1 MRRLYLMYCYGRGQ
15 QYVGTS
21 ANEPADD
28 IWLKRTALATIG
40 LSVVLMVVVGIAGP
54 SPAVAQFPLAPP
66 LPPWFM
72 HIHPSPL
79 LVSVAL
85 WSAILLGGGG
95 LALGLVAVRRGWRPR
110 PGRLILGSVVAVIA
124 LMVTPPMASKD
135 MLLYVSSGRIAV
147 LGHSPYVMTPGQL
160 MASGDPVGTQALF
173 TYRNDPSRY
182 GPVATGT
189 EAAASE
195 LGGTSVARTLFW
207 LKVWNALAYL
217 AVVLALDRVVRSDAA
232 RRARAHL
239 LWSVN
244 PLMLFALLANGHND
258 VLAAAAGVTAL
269 FTLQTV
275 TPRRGLLAGLLLG
288 LAAAIKAP
296 YLLFGAGLAWAAR
309 RSPRTLATLA
319 LGTIATLTPGYLIYG
334 HNAITATAGVASG
347 PPVGN
352 VPWTAGMKLFSKVLH
367 WHISAGSIN
376 TLGSIASVVLAAIL
390 LWRMP
395 PGPRDMPAIRV
406 ALALTLGLLVAS
418 PHQLPWYSVMIFALL
433 AVFPVSRLD
442 WVVVAF
448 AGTSTLGGL
457 PFFYFFGVHPGWLAR
472 VLRISEWG
480 VVPVSLA
487 TVALG
492 LLWLCYIDDWR
503 SSDDLVG
510 PPGPVTGGRA
520 ARVAS

>member
-1 MRRLYLMYCYGRGQ
+1 MVIPPVDNGDPLYYAAY
-15 QYVGTS
+15 
-21 ANEPADD
+21 
-28 IWLKRTALATIG
+28 
-40 LSVVLMVVVGIAGP
+40 
-54 SPAVAQFPLAPP
+54 
-66 LPPWFM
+66 
-72 HIHPSPL
+72 
-79 LVSVAL
+79 
-85 WSAILLGGGG
+85 
-95 LALGLVAVRRGWRPR
+95 
-110 PGRLILGSVVAVIA
+110 
-124 LMVTPPMASKD
+124 
-135 MLLYVSSGRIAV
+135 GRIAT
-147 LGHSPYVMTPGQL
+147 LGHSPYAMAPVQL
-160 MASGDPVGTQALF
+160 MPLIDPIRAAVPFHQQ
-173 TYRNDPSRY
+173 DPPSRY

-334 HNAITATAGVASG
+334 HNAITATTSGLASG
-347 PPVGN
+347 EQPDLLWHEAARALGWQHAAATTNTVG
-352 VPWTAGMKLFSKVLH
+352 LL
-367 WHISAGSIN
+367 
-376 TLGSIASVVLAAIL
+376 ASVILAAIL

-418 PHQLPWYSVMIFALL
+418 PKQYASYDAMLFPLL

-442 WVVVAF
+442 WIAVVRTA
-448 AGTSTLGGL
+448 ALAAAST
-457 PFFYFFGVHPGWLAR
+457 PFLSRLDPAWLATMEKISIGGSPTL
-472 VLRISEWG
+472 VLG
-480 VVPVSLA
+480 VI
-487 TVALG
+487 VAV
-492 LLWLCYIDDWR
+492 LLWLCCTRAWKLV
-503 SSDDLVG
+503 STPGDLVIESVPAG
-510 PPGPVTGGRA
+510 PGGARGPTR
-520 ARVAS
+520 

>member
-1 MRRLYLMYCYGRGQ
+1 M
-15 QYVGTS
+15 
-21 ANEPADD
+21 
-28 IWLKRTALATIG
+28 
-40 LSVVLMVVVGIAGP
+40 
-54 SPAVAQFPLAPP
+54 
-66 LPPWFM
+66 
-72 HIHPSPL
+72 
-79 LVSVAL
+79 
-85 WSAILLGGGG
+85 
-95 LALGLVAVRRGWRPR
+95 
-110 PGRLILGSVVAVIA
+110 A
-124 LMVTPPMASKD
+124 LMVIPPVD
-135 MLLYVSSGRIAV
+135 NGDPLYYAAYGRIAV
-147 LGHSPYVMTPGQL
+147 LGRSPYVVVPVQRMPLT
-160 MASGDPVGTQALF
+160 DPIRAAVPFHQQ
-173 TYRNDPSRY
+173 DPPSRY

-217 AVVLALDRVVRSDAA
+217 VVVLALDRVVRSDAA

-269 FTLQTV
+269 FTLKTV
-275 TPRRGLLAGLLLG
+275 NSRRGLLAGLLLG

-319 LGTIATLTPGYLIYG
+319 LGTVATLIPGYLLYG
-334 HNAITATAGVASG
+334 HDAITATAGVANG

-352 VPWTAGMKLFSKVLH
+352 VPWTAGMKVFSKVLH

-376 TLGSIASVVLAAIL
+376 TLGWIATVVLAAVL
-390 LWRMP
+390 LWRLP
-395 PGPRDMPAIRV
+395 PGPHGLPAIRV

-418 PHQLPWYSVMIFALL
+418 PHQLPWYAAMIFVLL

-448 AGTSTLGGL
+448 ATTSTLGGL
-457 PFFYFFGVHPGWLAR
+457 PFFYFSGVHPRWLAR
-472 VLRISEWG
+472 VLRIGEWG

-487 TVALG
+487 AVAVG
-492 LLWLCYIDDWR
+492 LLWLCYVDDWR
-503 SSDDLVG
+503 SSADLEG
-510 PPGPVTGGRA
+510 ALSPAAGGI
-520 ARVAS
+520 VANVVS

>member
-1 MRRLYLMYCYGRGQ
+1 LGHYNADGRQ
-15 QYVGTS
+15 CEGT
-21 ANEPADD
+21 AIFEPADRM
-28 IWLKRTALATIG
+28 LLGTAALAAIS
-40 LSVVLMVVVGIAGP
+40 LSVILMVALGIAGP
-54 SPAVAQFPLAPP
+54 SSAVAAFPPAPP

-72 HIHPSPL
+72 HVHPSAM

-85 WSAILLGGGG
+85 WLAVVLGGGG

-110 PGRLILGSVVAVIA
+110 PGRLMLGSVVAVMA
-124 LMVTPPMASKD
+124 LMVIPPMASKD

-160 MASGDPVGTQALF
+160 MASGDPVGKQAVF

-269 FTLQTV
+269 FTLRTV
-275 TPRRGLLAGLLLG
+275 NSRRGLVAGLLLG
-288 LAAAIKAP
+288 LATATKAP

-319 LGTIATLTPGYLIYG
+319 LGTIATLIPGYLIYG
-334 HNAITATAGVASG
+334 HDAITATTSGLASG
-347 PPVGN
+347 EQPDLLWHEAARLLGWQHSAATTNTVG
-352 VPWTAGMKLFSKVLH
+352 LL
-367 WHISAGSIN
+367 
-376 TLGSIASVVLAAIL
+376 ASVVLAAIL

-395 PGPRDMPAIRV
+395 PGPRDLPAIRV

-418 PHQLPWYSVMIFALL
+418 PKQYASYDAMLFPLL
-433 AVFPVSRLD
+433 AAFPVSRMDWIAVARTAALAAASTPFLSRLD
-442 WVVVAF
+442 PAWLATMEKISIGGSPTLVLGVVVA
-448 AGTSTLGGL
+448 
-457 PFFYFFGVHPGWLAR
+457 V
-472 VLRISEWG
+472 
-480 VVPVSLA
+480 
-487 TVALG
+487 
-492 LLWLCYIDDWR
+492 LLWLCYTREWKLA
-503 SSDDLVG
+503 ST
-510 PPGPVTGGRA
+510 PGELLIESAPAEPDGTRA
-520 ARVAS
+520 PTT